1 MLLILLR
8 NGYVIEMKWYNIL
21 ARVKAVELRQ
31 KNRDELLA
39 EIENYK
45 KELSQ
50 VSIGIH
56 FIYSNSF
63 VLLKL
68 LVELLLSFLKSRL
81 FVRTLLVLLLFWA
94 NKRELLFVFSIF
106 LSFCSLRNITL
117 MLSSFP
123 LIFVWRRLVLCAV
136 LLPRNKYAS
145 VKIFDFIGC

>member
-1 MLLILLR
+1 
-8 NGYVIEMKWYNIL
+8 MKRYNIL

-50 VSIGIH
+50 VRIENH

-68 LVELLLSFLKSRL
+68 LVELLLSLLKLRL
-81 FVRTLLVLLLFWA
+81 FVRTLLVLLLF
-94 NKRELLFVFSIF
+94 
-106 LSFCSLRNITL
+106 
-117 MLSSFP
+117 
-123 LIFVWRRLVLCAV
+123 
-136 LLPRNKYAS
+136 
-145 VKIFDFIGC
+145 

>member
-1 MLLILLR
+1 MWIILR

-68 LVELLLSFLKSRL
+68 LVELLLSFLKLRL
-81 FVRTLLVLLLFWA
+81 FVRTLLVLLLFWV
-94 NKRELLFVFSIF
+94 NKRELLFVFSVF
-106 LSFCSLRNITL
+106 LSFCSSRNITL
-117 MLSSFP
+117 MLSLFP

-136 LLPRNKYAS
+136 LLLRNKYAS
-145 VKIFDFIGC
+145 IKIFYFIGC

>member
-1 MLLILLR
+1 
-8 NGYVIEMKWYNIL
+8 MKWYNIL
-21 ARVKAVELRQ
+21 ARVKAIELRQ

-81 FVRTLLVLLLFWA
+81 FVRTLLVL
-94 NKRELLFVFSIF
+94 
-106 LSFCSLRNITL
+106 
-117 MLSSFP
+117 
-123 LIFVWRRLVLCAV
+123 
-136 LLPRNKYAS
+136 
-145 VKIFDFIGC
+145 